1 MQPKLHVLP
10 GHWRDAWVQW
20 HGLVRPVY
28 LQKFPLRLVQRGGA
42 HGAAGSRGFFIFLPS
57 GNRFNRIPS
66 IHHHNGSCKGR
77 CYFDEL
83 PADGN
88 ERSVLCGSIAIR
100 RGYCGA
106 GELDKSVQHRHVKSL
121 NNRLEADRGALKRL
135 INPTRGFKTLPTASA
150 TIKRFE
156 VMRVIRKRQRLMLE
170 PGTTEEVRLC
180 EPVVP
185 ARRLIP
191 QFRKDKLREGFA
203 NAAELGSCTCPF
215 MRARRD
221 LSSYRTFRGLA
232 FKVAAAN
239 LRCVKFWWGRLVSN
253 CSQLPQW
260 VSYLD
265 CFKPPFFIHHG
276 PGPWGLDATTVG
288 AAARCG
294 APPGTRRTRSVS
306 AKAAAAITSSPYR
319 HHGEDTE
326 SQGMGSPLRKR
337 GPAVW
342 I

>member
-1 MQPKLHVLP
+1 M
-10 GHWRDAWVQW
+10 GM
-20 HGLVRPVY
+20 GLCAPCIYRSSRRVSSSAVARVARRVVRAIPV
-28 LQKFPLRLVQRGGA
+28 
-42 HGAAGSRGFFIFLPS
+42 SSPS
-57 GNRFNRIPS
+57 GNRFNRIIPCNPPS
-66 IHHHNGSCKGR
+66 QQLSAKGDVILMS
-77 CYFDEL
+77 FPPMATSE
-83 PADGN
+83 A
-88 ERSVLCGSIAIR
+88 SVWFNRNTSRLLR
-100 RGYCGA
+100 RRRA
-106 GELDKSVQHRHVKSL
+106 GTRAFNTACRLF

-326 SQGMGSPLRKR
+326 SGNRVSPPKEGASGLDLNPMR
-337 GPAVW
+337 GLFYILFNA
-342 I
+342 